1 MKNPHNNLLFP
12 DRIQDYVRKGRAKA
26 DFNFGTHEQL
36 HAPKVMTYTS
46 KATLVT
52 TVGSRMYP
60 YRGGQIIRA
69 RANVQTGPTSSF
81 VWKILKNGTSVH
93 SSSPTIGAGLKFAA
107 VTEFI
112 ENGYFVPDDYFQVQ
126 ITTIDAAV
134 GPLVVLIEYLPA
146 DFY

>member
-1 MKNPHNNLLFP
+1 MKNPRNNLLFP
-12 DRIQDYVRKGRAKA
+12 DKISDFVRKERAKA

-36 HAPKVMTYTS
+36 HAPKLITYTS
-46 KATLVT
+46 ITPLGT
-52 TVGSRMYP
+52 TAGSRIYP

-69 RANVQTGPTSSF
+69 RANVQTGPTSSL

-93 SSSPTIGAGLKFAA
+93 ASSPTIGAGLRFAS

-126 ITTIDAAV
+126 ITTVDSAV
-134 GPLVVLIEYLPA
+134 GPLVVVIEYVPS